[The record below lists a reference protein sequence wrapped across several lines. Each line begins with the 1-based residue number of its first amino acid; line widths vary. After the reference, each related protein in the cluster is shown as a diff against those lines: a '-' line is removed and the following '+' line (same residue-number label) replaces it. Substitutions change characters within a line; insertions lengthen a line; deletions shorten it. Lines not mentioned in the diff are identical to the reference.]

1 VAVIRVTD
9 VSKCFRL
16 RPGQSRSFQDL
27 LVNAFRGRT
36 LPRTDETLW
45 ALKDVT
51 FAVEAGETLGIMGP
65 NGSGKST
72 CLKLL
77 TRIIEPTTGSIEVT
91 GRVSA
96 LLELGAGFHP
106 DLTGRDNVFLYGSVL
121 GLRRREM
128 ARRFDDIVSFAE
140 LERFIDVPTKFY
152 SSGMYVRL
160 AFATAINVSPD
171 VLLVDEVL
179 AVGDQSFQAK
189 CLERIQELKAR
200 GVTIVLV
207 SHSLDAVRT
216 LCDRAI
222 WLDRGILR
230 EDGLTDLVVARYLQ
244 DVYQRDEMAG
254 MAALEAVRGV
264 AAGPEG
270 GVRPTEQPDSL
281 QDEQER
287 DRDPLARSRRHW
299 GSREAEIADVYFL
312 DKDGRKR
319 LSLTTGEPMVVVVR
333 YRASMRIERPMF
345 RLAIHRNDG
354 LQISAANSVLAGLD
368 LPFIEGEG
376 EVCYAIDVLP
386 LVEGTYYVT
395 AGIYDATGTH
405 AYDHRALFHRFRVR
419 GGVVTE
425 RYGAVYVP
433 ARWEHLPGPGSMASA
448 GG

>member
-1 VAVIRVTD
+1 MAVIRVAD
-9 VSKCFRL
+9 VSKCFRV
-16 RPGQSRSFQDL
+16 RSRYSRSFQDL
-27 LVNAFRGRT
+27 LVNALSRRT
-36 LPRTDETLW
+36 LPRAEESLW
-45 ALKDVT
+45 ALKDIS
-51 FAVEAGETLGIMGP
+51 FAVEAGETLGIVGP
-65 NGSGKST
+65 NASGKST

-128 ARRFDDIVSFAE
+128 VRRFDDIVSFAE

-171 VLLVDEVL
+171 ILLIDEVL

-222 WLDRGILR
+222 WLDRGVLR

-244 DVYQRDEMAG
+244 DVHQRDEMAS
-254 MAALEAVRGV
+254 MAAVEAGRGT
-264 AAGPEG
+264 GEG
-270 GVRPTEQPDSL
+270 AEGAIHPAEQPDSL
-281 QDEQER
+281 QDEQKR
-287 DRDPLARSRRHW
+287 DHDPLARYRRRW
-299 GSREAEIADVYFL
+299 GSGEAEIADVYFL

-319 LSLTTGEPMVVVVR
+319 LSLATGEPMVVVVR
-333 YRASMRIERPMF
+333 YRASRRIEHPLF

-354 LQISAANSVLAGLD
+354 LQISVADSLAAGLD
-368 LPFIEGEG
+368 LSFIEGEG
-376 EVCYAIDVLP
+376 EVYYAIDLLP
-386 LVEGTYYVT
+386 LLEGTYYVT
-395 AGIYDATGTH
+395 AGLYDASGTH
-405 AYDHRALFHRFRVR
+405 AYDHRALSHRFRVR
-419 GGVVTE
+419 GGAVRE
-425 RYGAVYVP
+425 HYGAVYIP
-433 ARWEHLPGPGSMASA
+433 ARWEHLPNPREAASA
-448 GG
+448 GE